1 MYIGASVMNLMKG
14 LHLVDRIP
22 SPPLPAAS
30 RVTMDDLL
38 VIADRATSMLEQI
51 RKIAFAPE
59 QRKRAPIFSSTQ
71 LARLCGLDKNQFNYR
86 LRSKGLPVG
95 QQRQPRSSREFT
107 LVESLEWIK
116 FHRTLPVRPADQD
129 GFVLTVANFKG
140 GVSKTTTAVALAQG
154 LTLRGHRVLLIDA
167 DPQGSATT
175 FCGFLPDAEV
185 DVTDTISP
193 LFHGKWD
200 TDDGEKEINGIEYA
214 IRKTYWAGL
223 DLVPASPALFGAEFV
238 LPARQMEEKDFRFWD
253 VLLNGLT
260 SAKKVYDVI
269 IIDTPPSMS
278 YITLNALLAADGLV
292 IPIPPKSPDFASS
305 AQFWRLFSDL
315 AHSIRDKMPFEKT
328 YAFVNILLSRVDMSI
343 QATSVVRSWISKTYG
358 DRVLPVQIPQTA
370 VAEVASI
377 EFGTVYDITKYSGSS
392 RTYERAREAYDQF
405 VDLMD
410 QSISQTWPETTVV
423 EQKAG
428 E

>member
-1 MYIGASVMNLMKG
+1 
-14 LHLVDRIP
+14 
-22 SPPLPAAS
+22 
-30 RVTMDDLL
+30 
-38 VIADRATSMLEQI
+38 
-51 RKIAFAPE
+51 
-59 QRKRAPIFSSTQ
+59 
-71 LARLCGLDKNQFNYR
+71 
-86 LRSKGLPVG
+86 
-95 QQRQPRSSREFT
+95 
-107 LVESLEWIK
+107 
-116 FHRTLPVRPADQD
+116 
-129 GFVLTVANFKG
+129 
-140 GVSKTTTAVALAQG
+140 
-154 LTLRGHRVLLIDA
+154 LIDA

-214 IRKTYWAGL
+214 IRKPYWSGL

-260 SAKKVYDVI
+260 SAKKDYDVI